1 MIIIIIIIIIKI
13 IIIILIIII
22 IMKLLKS
29 AADVFTQMNF
39 QNTFLIPKFV
49 IDTIN

>member
-1 MIIIIIIIIIKI
+1 MIIIIIITIII
-13 IIIILIIII
+13 IIII

-49 IDTIN
+49 IDAIN